1 MIKRVV
7 PHLVFVAVAVG
18 LLGLITV
25 AAQTGGVS
33 RSLPAS
39 PVAPGDEFEV
49 TINDVG
55 LADGFGTVVETLP
68 TGFSYVTGSA
78 ASTDTNAQADAVVK
92 GQDVEIT
99 VIAVDTL
106 TYRVAVDQGVT
117 DGQYDFTGELQ
128 KLSGDDDITGD
139 TSVTVAAGTT
149 TTPEPSPSPSPS
161 PSPTPEPSPS
171 PTPTG
176 VSRSLPAAGSVSAGG
191 EFEVTINN
199 VGLADGF
206 GTVVET
212 LPTGFSY
219 VIGSAASTTPNAQA
233 DAVVNGQ
240 DVEITVIAVDTLTYR
255 VTIDSGVTDGS
266 YTFSGVLETLSG
278 DVTIA
283 GDISVTLGIGRS
295 FPPSSVPAGG
305 TVTVTINNVGLA
317 DGFGTVVETLPAGFS
332 YVPGSAASTDTNA
345 QADAVVNGQV
355 VSITVIGV
363 DTLTYG
369 VRVGSSVRAGTH
381 TFTGVLEKLS
391 GDETIPSSTI
401 RVRGAVTPGP
411 GPGPG
416 GGVIVVN
423 QQPSFTD
430 GDSTTR
436 SVPEY
441 SPAGT
446 NVGEPVTA
454 TDPEG
459 SALTYALGGADAGL
473 FEVNSSTGQITVGDG
488 TSLDFKTTAS
498 YSVRVEARDPSAG
511 RDSIDVTISV
521 TNVDEPGAVSLSST
535 EPAFGT
541 ELTATLTDPDGGITD
556 VRWEWQW
563 SSDGAEWFTIPGG
576 MNASYTPSH
585 GDGGLMLRAT
595 VEYSDAAG
603 SSSLESE
610 ATQALPSAPA
620 PTPTAVPPTPTPT
633 QVPPTPTPTAV
644 PPTAT
649 PTQVPPTATPTQ
661 VPPAP
666 TATAVPPTATPTQ
679 VPPAPTATATAT
691 PVPPE
696 EEGGFP
702 GWLIVIIVIIA
713 AGVIVA
719 GVLVVRNR
727 QQR

>member
-33 RSLPAS
+33 RSLPAGA
-39 PVAPGDEFEV
+39 VAPGDEFEV

-55 LADGFGTVVETLP
+55 LADGFGTVKETLP
-68 TGFSYVTGSA
+68 TGFSYVIGSA

-117 DGQYDFTGELQ
+117 DGQYDFTGVLE

-161 PSPTPEPSPS
+161 PTPEPSPS

-176 VSRSLPAAGSVSAGG
+176 VSRSLPAGSVASGD

-212 LPTGFSY
+212 LPAGFSY

-295 FPPSSVPAGG
+295 FSPRSVPAGG
-305 TVTVTINNVGLA
+305 TVTVTINEIGLA
-317 DGFGTVVETLPAGFS
+317 DGFGTVVETLPTGFS
-332 YVPGSAASTDTNA
+332 YVIGSAASTDTNA
-345 QADAVVNGQV
+345 QADAVVNGQDV
-355 VSITVIGV
+355 EITVIGV

-369 VRVGSSVRAGTH
+369 VRVGSSVRAGQY
-381 TFTGVLEKLS
+381 TFMGELQKLS
-391 GDETIPSSTI
+391 GDETIAASTI
-401 RVRGAVTPGP
+401 TVRGAVTPGP
-411 GPGPG
+411 APG
-416 GGVIVVN
+416 GGGAIVVN
-423 QQPSFTD
+423 QRPTFTD
-430 GDSTTR
+430 GDSATR

-446 NVGEPVTA
+446 DVGEPVTA

-473 FEVNSSTGQITVGDG
+473 FEVDGSTAQITVGDG

-511 RDSIDVTISV
+511 RDEIDVTISV
-521 TNVDEPGAVSLSST
+521 TNVDEPGAISLSST

-556 VRWEWQW
+556 ESWEWQW

-576 MNASYTPSH
+576 MSASYTPSH

-620 PTPTAVPPTPTPT
+620 PTPTQVPPTATPT
-633 QVPPTPTPTAV
+633 QVPPTP
-644 PPTAT
+644 T

-661 VPPAP
+661 VPPTPTAVPPAP
-666 TATAVPPTATPTQ
+666 TATATAVPPTATPTQ
-679 VPPAPTATATAT
+679 VPPAPTATAT

-702 GWLIVIIVIIA
+702 GWLVVIIVIIA

>member
-25 AAQTGGVS
+25 AAQTGSVS
-33 RSLPAS
+33 RSLPAGA
-39 PVAPGDEFEV
+39 VAPGDEFE
-49 TINDVG
+49 
-55 LADGFGTVVETLP
+55 
-68 TGFSYVTGSA
+68 
-78 ASTDTNAQADAVVK
+78 
-92 GQDVEIT
+92 
-99 VIAVDTL
+99 
-106 TYRVAVDQGVT
+106 
-117 DGQYDFTGELQ
+117 
-128 KLSGDDDITGD
+128 
-139 TSVTVAAGTT
+139 
-149 TTPEPSPSPSPS
+149 
-161 PSPTPEPSPS
+161 
-171 PTPTG
+171 
-176 VSRSLPAAGSVSAGG
+176 
-191 EFEVTINN
+191 
-199 VGLADGF
+199 
-206 GTVVET
+206 
-212 LPTGFSY
+212 
-219 VIGSAASTTPNAQA
+219 
-233 DAVVNGQ
+233 
-240 DVEITVIAVDTLTYR
+240 
-255 VTIDSGVTDGS
+255 
-266 YTFSGVLETLSG
+266 
-278 DVTIA
+278 
-283 GDISVTLGIGRS
+283 
-295 FPPSSVPAGG
+295 
-305 TVTVTINNVGLA
+305 VTINNVGLA

-332 YVPGSAASTDTNA
+332 YVAGSAASTTANA
-345 QADAVVNGQV
+345 TVDAIVSGQV
-355 VSITVIGV
+355 VEITVVAV
-363 DTLTYG
+363 DTLTYR
-369 VRVGSSVRAGTH
+369 VTVGSEVADGPHTFSGSLEKLSGDDDIGDSTVTVEAGTTTTPPAETTTPEPSPTTTPTGVSRSLPAGSVASGDEFEVTINNVGLADGFGTVVETLPAGFTYVDGSAASTTPNATVDAIVSGQVVEITVVAVDTLTYRVTVGSGVAAGQH
-381 TFTGVLEKLS
+381 TFSGVLEKLS
-391 GDETIPSSTI
+391 GDVTIAASTITVEAPVGGASRSLPAGPVAPGSALRVTISNVGLADGFGTVVETLPAGFTYVDGSAASTTANATVDAIVSGQVVEITVVAVDTLTYRVTVGSGVAAGQYTFFGVLKKLSGDETIASSTI
-401 RVRGAVTPGP
+401 RVRAATVIV
-411 GPGPG
+411 PG
-416 GGVIVVN
+416 GGGIVIN
-423 QQPSFTD
+423 QRPTFSE
-430 GDSTTR
+430 GDSATR

-488 TSLDFKTTAS
+488 TTLDFKTTAS
-498 YSVRVEARDPSAG
+498 YSVRVDARDPSRG
-511 RDSIDVTISV
+511 RDEIDVTISV

-603 SSSLESE
+603 SASLESE

-691 PVPPE
+691 PVSPE

-702 GWLIVIIVIIA
+702 GWLVVIIVIIV

-727 QQR
+727 QQQ

>member
-1 MIKRVV
+1 MIRKV
-7 PHLVFVAVAVG
+7 LILMAGIAVSIG
-18 LLGLITV
+18 LLAPITSTAQATPSATRSF
-25 AAQTGGVS
+25 AATS
-33 RSLPAS
+33 
-39 PVAPGDEFEV
+39 VAPDGSVDV
-49 TINDVG
+49 TITTTG
-55 LADGFGTVVETLP
+55 KGAYGSVVEMLP
-68 TGFSYVTGSA
+68 TGFTYSESTLPTDQVVTS
-78 ASTDTNAQADAVVK
+78 
-92 GQDVEIT
+92 GQDVTFSLLAESSFTYT
-99 VIAVDTL
+99 VN
-106 TYRVAVDQGVT
+106 VAAATT
-117 DGQYDFTGELQ
+117 DGDYSF
-128 KLSGDDDITGD
+128 SGVFSGVDAGFNAFSNIQVDGD
-139 TSVTVAAGTT
+139 SAVTVAAGTT
-149 TTPEPSPSPSPS
+149 PEPTTTPETTTSPIPGISA
-161 PSPTPEPSPS
+161 T
-171 PTPTG
+171 
-176 VSRSLPAAGSVSAGG
+176 RSFDETLVAPG
-191 EFEVTINN
+191 EQVDVTITTT
-199 VGLADGF
+199 GKGAYGS
-206 GTVVET
+206 VVET
-212 LPTGFSY
+212 LPAGLEYVSTSGLPADQVTTSGQAVTFSLLAEDSFTY
-219 VIGSAASTTPNAQA
+219 TVNVTASSTEGEN
-233 DAVVNGQ
+233 
-240 DVEITVIAVDTLTYR
+240 
-255 VTIDSGVTDGS
+255 S
-266 YTFSGVLETLSG
+266 FSGVFSG
-278 DVTIA
+278 VDANFDPFSNVQVGGDSAVTVEDDAAIRA
-283 GDISVTLGIGRS
+283 RRS
-295 FPPSSVPAGG
+295 FGSASVASGG
-305 TVTVTINNVGLA
+305 SLTVTITTRGKGVYA
-317 DGFGTVVETLPAGFS
+317 SVVETLPAGFTYS
-332 YVPGSAASTDTNA
+332 SSSGLPADQVTTLGQDVTFSLLAEDSFTYTVTASGAAGSRTFSGVFSGV
-345 QADAVVNGQV
+345 DANFDAFSNLQV
-355 VSITVIGV
+355 RGPSRITV
-363 DTLTYG
+363 
-369 VRVGSSVRAGTH
+369 RGT
-381 TFTGVLEKLS
+381 
-391 GDETIPSSTI
+391 
-401 RVRGAVTPGP
+401 VTPGP
-411 GPGPG
+411 GPGG
-416 GGVIVVN
+416 GEIVIN
-423 QQPSFTD
+423 QRPTFTE
-430 GDSTTR
+430 GDSATR

-446 NVGEPVTA
+446 DVGEPVTA

-488 TSLDFKTTAS
+488 TTLDFKTTAS

-563 SSDGAEWFTIPGG
+563 SSDGVAWFTVPGG

-585 GDGGLMLRAT
+585 SDGGLMLRAT

-603 SSSLESE
+603 SASLESE

-702 GWLIVIIVIIA
+702 GWLVVIIVIIA

-727 QQR
+727 QQQ

>member
-7 PHLVFVAVAVG
+7 PQLVFVAVAVG

-25 AAQTGGVS
+25 AAQMGGVS
-33 RSLPAS
+33 RSLPAGA
-39 PVAPGDEFEV
+39 VAPGDEFEV

-68 TGFSYVTGSA
+68 AGFSYVTGSA
-78 ASTDTNAQADAVVK
+78 ASTTANAQVGAEVN

-106 TYRVAVDQGVT
+106 TYRVAVDPGVT

-149 TTPEPSPSPSPS
+149 TTPPAETT
-161 PSPTPEPSPS
+161 TPEPSPTT
-171 PTPTG
+171 TPTG
-176 VSRSLPAAGSVSAGG
+176 VSRSLPAGSVASGD

-295 FPPSSVPAGG
+295 FSPRSVPAGG
-305 TVTVTINNVGLA
+305 TVTVTINEIGLA
-317 DGFGTVVETLPAGFS
+317 DGFGTVVETLPTGFS
-332 YVPGSAASTDTNA
+332 YVIGSAASTDTNA
-345 QADAVVNGQV
+345 QADAVVNGQDV
-355 VSITVIGV
+355 EITVIGV

-369 VRVGSSVRAGTH
+369 VRVGSSVRAGQY
-381 TFTGVLEKLS
+381 TFMGELQKLS
-391 GDETIPSSTI
+391 GDETIAASTI
-401 RVRGAVTPGP
+401 TVRGAVTPGP
-411 GPGPG
+411 GPGG
-416 GGVIVVN
+416 GGGIVIN
-423 QQPSFTD
+423 QRPTFTE
-430 GDSTTR
+430 GDSATR

-446 NVGEPVTA
+446 DVGEPVTA

-473 FEVNSSTGQITVGDG
+473 FEVDGSTAQITVGDG

-521 TNVDEPGAVSLSST
+521 TNVDEPGMLSISST

-556 VRWEWQW
+556 VSWEWQW

-576 MNASYTPSH
+576 MSASYTPSH

-603 SSSLESE
+603 SASLESE

-702 GWLIVIIVIIA
+702 GWLVVIIVIIV

-727 QQR
+727 QQQ

>member
-33 RSLPAS
+33 RSLPAGA
-39 PVAPGDEFEV
+39 VAPGDEFEV

-55 LADGFGTVVETLP
+55 LADGFGTVKETLP
-68 TGFSYVTGSA
+68 TGFSYVIGSA
-78 ASTDTNAQADAVVK
+78 ASTDTNAQADAVVN

-117 DGQYDFTGELQ
+117 DGSYTFSGVLE

-161 PSPTPEPSPS
+161 PTPEPSPSPS

-295 FPPSSVPAGG
+295 FSPRSVPAGG
-305 TVTVTINNVGLA
+305 TVTVTINEIGLA
-317 DGFGTVVETLPAGFS
+317 DGFGTVVETLPTGFS
-332 YVPGSAASTDTNA
+332 YVIGSAASTDTNA
-345 QADAVVNGQV
+345 QADAVVNGQDV
-355 VSITVIGV
+355 EITVIGV

-369 VRVGSSVRAGTH
+369 VRVGSSVRAGQY
-381 TFTGVLEKLS
+381 TFMGELQKLS
-391 GDETIPSSTI
+391 GDETIAASTI
-401 RVRGAVTPGP
+401 TVRGAVTPGP
-411 GPGPG
+411 GPGG
-416 GGVIVVN
+416 GGGIVIN
-423 QQPSFTD
+423 QRPTFTE
-430 GDSTTR
+430 GDSATR

-488 TSLDFKTTAS
+488 TTLDFKTTAS

-556 VRWEWQW
+556 ESWEWQW

-576 MNASYTPSH
+576 MSASYTPAHS
-585 GDGGLMLRAT
+585 DENLMLRAT

-603 SSSLESE
+603 SASLESE
-610 ATQALPSAPA
+610 ATQALPAAPVPPTA
-620 PTPTAVPPTPTPT
+620 TPTQVPPTPTPT
-633 QVPPTPTPTAV
+633 QVPPTATPTQVPPTATPTAV

-649 PTQVPPTATPTQ
+649 PTAVPPTATATQVPPTATPTQ

-666 TATAVPPTATPTQ
+666 TATA
-679 VPPAPTATATAT
+679 T
-691 PVPPE
+691 PVPE

-702 GWLIVIIVIIA
+702 GWLVVIIVIIA